1 LRFSEQVAI
10 VTAAAGAGIGQA
22 TARALAAEGA
32 SVVVSDQHAR
42 RTAEVAAAIA
52 AERHVPTLGVVCDVT
67 NRAQIDEMVKMTLD
81 RFGRIDMLVNN
92 AGFDLFQPLAEMD
105 AATIDRVVSI
115 CLMGT
120 IFATKAV
127 LPAMMKQ
134 KRGRIVNLSSISAYT
149 PDAGDSAA
157 YCAAKAGV
165 AAFTRTFA
173 REVGQYGIRVN
184 AVAPGVTPNPFFE
197 KQMPPEIMA
206 EMARK
211 MPLGLIK
218 PENIAKAILFLLSE
232 DSASTSGATLNVTGG
247 W

>member
-1 LRFSEQVAI
+1 MRFSEQVAI

-211 MPLGLIK
+211 MPLGPIK
-218 PENIAKAILFLLSE
+218 PENIARAILFLLSE

>member
-1 LRFSEQVAI
+1 LKFADQVAI
-10 VTAAAGAGIGQA
+10 ITAAAGAGIGQA
-22 TARALAAEGA
+22 TARALAGDGA
-32 SVVVSDQHAR
+32 SVVISDQHAR

-52 AERHVPTLGVVCDVT
+52 AEYNVPTLGIVCDVT
-67 NRAQIDEMVKMTLD
+67 DRVQIDDMIKKTLD

-92 AGFDLFQPLAEMD
+92 AGFDLFQPLEKMD
-105 AATIDRVVSI
+105 AATIDRVINI
-115 CLMGT
+115 CLTGT
-120 IFATKAV
+120 IHATKAV
-127 LPAMMKQ
+127 LPAMIRQ
-134 KRGRIVNLSSISAYT
+134 KGGRIVNLSSISAYS

-165 AAFTRTFA
+165 SAFTRTVA

-218 PENIAKAILFLLSE
+218 PEAIARAILFLLSE

>member
-1 LRFSEQVAI
+1 MRFTDRVAI

-32 SVVVSDQHAR
+32 MVVVSDQHPR
-42 RTAEVAAAIA
+42 RTGEVAAAIA
-52 AERHVPTLGVVCDVT
+52 AEHHVPTLAAVCDVT
-67 NRAQIDEMVKMTLD
+67 NRAQIDAMVKQTLE

-92 AGFDLFQPLAEMD
+92 AGFDLFQPLEQMD
-105 AATIDRVVSI
+105 TATIDRIINI
-115 CLMGT
+115 CLTGT
-120 IFATKAV
+120 IYVTRAV
-127 LPAMMKQ
+127 LPAMIERKS
-134 KRGRIVNLSSISAYT
+134 GCIVNLSSISAYS

-165 AAFTRTFA
+165 SAFTRTLA
-173 REVGQYGIRVN
+173 REVGRHGIRVN

-197 KQMPPEIMA
+197 KQMPPETMA

-218 PENIAKAILFLLSE
+218 PESIASAILFLLS
-232 DSASTSGATLNVTGG
+232 DGSDATSGATLNVTGG

>member
-1 LRFSEQVAI
+1 MRFSEQVAI